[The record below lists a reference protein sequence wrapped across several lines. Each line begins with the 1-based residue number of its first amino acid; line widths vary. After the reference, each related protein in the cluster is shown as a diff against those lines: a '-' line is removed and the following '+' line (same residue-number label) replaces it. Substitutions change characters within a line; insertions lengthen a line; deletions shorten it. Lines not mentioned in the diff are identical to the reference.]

1 MVSGNQYADN
11 AAGQAKKLFSAYDMC
26 DGQYCYYPPFSPRW
40 SFSFEGCLTTKGAT
54 KVWHEKLDDELIL
67 RQQLRSKQGLFLR
80 MNSFNSLSTS
90 QIGDESI
97 LRNLMKM
104 TAMCWTRSVYR
115 NPQLANH
122 IWSFW
127 RHSAH
132 NAQII
137 DTLPVTIPKNWKKN
151 PYICDD
157 IIKACP
163 FCSTFTGK
171 NSKGNLEHLH
181 IYCPSRHL
189 QRVRSYCNE
198 KLEKAIHNLY
208 DYVSYRE
215 SNCSMQERNRMCTL
229 QENLIVAAKE
239 AELQERP
246 TVQSNQI
253 IFETRPENLAIKSR
267 HEIQLSILLKK
278 LPPSKLQEYD
288 TFPLCSQLG
297 FLHAIPEESFDVS
310 LATVTDVS
318 FLGFFPK
325 RIQQELRRYYREIEN
340 ITPTAS
346 GEFQALMDELI
357 DAFVHRPITIQK
369 VIHILIAQHKEG
381 IDKLAKRREAL
392 ANPASDNNMIPTAR
406 SNSLKAPSEKTKPTA
421 KTSIVKRQCYAAKCR
436 LLQAKGI
443 VLRPMFCVTGR
454 HM

>member
-1 MVSGNQYADN
+1 MGFILGEYTIPSDLPIIYITDSNNARTLQRNVTDPGAFTHRKMIRNVKQGIDHAIANHLEYLTSKWPRMDQQSKHTRELYQRGEAICKKWATLNNDASSKRNFDDTSVVSLQSWDDDATSSESDTTDTTHPKDTPKNRYRFDSTMLDCLIDRVIIIKVFSHQLEKNFAVKTPGKTKNPNLYVVSGNQYADN

-181 IYCPSRHL
+181 IYCPSQHL
-189 QRVRSYCNE
+189 QRVRSYCNQNWRKQYTNYMTMFPIE
-198 KLEKAIHNLY
+198 
-208 DYVSYRE
+208 
-215 SNCSMQERNRMCTL
+215 
-229 QENLIVAAKE
+229 
-239 AELQERP
+239 
-246 TVQSNQI
+246 NQI
-253 IFETRPENLAIKSR
+253 AQCKN
-267 HEIQLSILLKK
+267 
-278 LPPSKLQEYD
+278 
-288 TFPLCSQLG
+288 
-297 FLHAIPEESFDVS
+297 
-310 LATVTDVS
+310 ATVC
-318 FLGFFPK
+318 
-325 RIQQELRRYYREIEN
+325 
-340 ITPTAS
+340 
-346 GEFQALMDELI
+346 
-357 DAFVHRPITIQK
+357 VHYKKI
-369 VIHILIAQHKEG
+369 
-381 IDKLAKRREAL
+381 
-392 ANPASDNNMIPTAR
+392 
-406 SNSLKAPSEKTKPTA
+406 
-421 KTSIVKRQCYAAKCR
+421 
-436 LLQAKGI
+436 
-443 VLRPMFCVTGR
+443 
-454 HM
+454 